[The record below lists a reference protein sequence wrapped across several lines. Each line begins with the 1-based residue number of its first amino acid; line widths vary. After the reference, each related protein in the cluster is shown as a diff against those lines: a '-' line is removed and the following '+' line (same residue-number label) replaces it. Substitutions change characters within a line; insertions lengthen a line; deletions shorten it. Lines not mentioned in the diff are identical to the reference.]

1 MTAAGLPLLVLG
13 TASTAVLLRRALV
26 SVTVRGTSME
36 PAYHDGDRVLALRG
50 RTPTAGHVVVL
61 ERPGPGRLW
70 SRPPLPPWAGA
81 AAVSGRHWMIKRV
94 RAAPGDVLTP
104 QDAAAFPLLQPGRVP
119 PGNLVLLGDNHRSSL
134 DSRQV
139 GYFPATRVLGI
150 ALLAR
155 SGRTVTAAAR
165 SGENFSPCP

>member
-1 MTAAGLPLLVLG
+1 MTAGLLFVLG
-13 TASTAVLLRRALV
+13 AASTAVLLRRALV

-36 PAYHDGDRVLALRG
+36 PAYHDGDRVVALRG
-50 RTPTAGHVVVL
+50 RAPAAGHVIVL

-81 AAVSGRHWMIKRV
+81 AAVSGRQWMIKRV
-94 RAAPGDVLTP
+94 RAAPGDILTP
-104 QDAAAFPLLQPGRVP
+104 QDAAGFPLLRPGLVP
-119 PGNLVLLGDNHRSSL
+119 SGHLVLLGDNHRSSL

-139 GYFPATRVLGI
+139 GYFPTSRVLGI

-155 SGRTVTAAAR
+155 PGQAATAPATGSNHGA
-165 SGENFSPCP
+165 SPRV